1 MHLISIAN
9 LREDAAQYPD
19 ANKAISN
26 WFKTVEKAE
35 WQNLEA
41 VRQAFKDA
49 EAVGNFTVFN
59 IKGNNYRLIVRI
71 DYERQI
77 VYYKYFLT
85 HADYSKDKWKN
96 DPYF

>member
-19 ANKAISN
+19 ANRAISN

-49 EAVGNFTVFN
+49 IYGLFILH
-59 IKGNNYRLIVRI
+59 IK
-71 DYERQI
+71 
-77 VYYKYFLT
+77 
-85 HADYSKDKWKN
+85 H
-96 DPYF
+96 

>member
-19 ANKAISN
+19 ANRAILN

-41 VRQAFKDA
+41 VRQAFKDTDV
-49 EAVGNFTVFN
+49 VGNFTVFN
-59 IKGNNYRLIVRI
+59 IKGNNYRLIVGI

-77 VYYKYFLT
+77 IYYKYFLT
-85 HADYSKDKWKN
+85 HAYYSKDKWKN